1 MKNVQVTAKE
11 TRNGESL
18 ANADTR
24 MTQGLYNILHQAQA
38 AVAVERE
45 NGFGMELHTLDRQVA
60 MADPHDDPV
69 VALGG
74 NFKTRWQF
82 LRNRIKRVIP
92 ADAELLRESGE
103 NAVAA
108 VAN

>member
-1 MKNVQVTAKE
+1 MLHAISAPAQRARHPQLKIQEQKLMKNVQVTAKE

-82 LRNRIKRVIP
+82 LR
-92 ADAELLRESGE
+92 
-103 NAVAA
+103 
-108 VAN
+108 